1 MLVAETTALKES
13 LRKALSEYRREK
25 AHLSL
30 RAIAKNSGVNR
41 YFLMKLLDES
51 DSSTALDLSQVLLLA
66 KFITQRESVREAID
80 STSREVQE
88 VLKRV
93 FAVDYERPN
102 YSVNLFQEV
111 DLYNPDNYFVLVLS
125 TYSRGTKRE
134 YVQKILG
141 ERGEKALSELLERG
155 LIVSGADHRIR
166 LAKGTD
172 FACSLDIYKHHIP
185 TYLRFFSPQRFNQS
199 RNNLHVVSEGV
210 NLQGLRKIN
219 QLHREFYKN
228 LTEIVLDKENAG
240 DIPMFSFGC
249 MDTFLE
255 NLHEENYESA
265 AQS

>member
-1 MLVAETTALKES
+1 VLVAETTALKES

-41 YFLMKLLDES
+41 YFLMKLLDEN
-51 DSSTALDLSQVLLLA
+51 DTSTALDLSQVLLLA

-80 STSREVQE
+80 SSSREVQE

-93 FAVDYERPN
+93 FAVDYELVPEGK
-102 YSVNLFQEV
+102 VNLFQQT
-111 DLYNPDNYFVLVLS
+111 DLYNPDNYLVLVLS
-125 TYSRGTKRE
+125 TNSRGTKRE
-134 YVQKILG
+134 YIQRILG
-141 ERGEKALSELLERG
+141 ERGEKALLELLAKG
-155 LIVSGADHRIR
+155 LIIESEGGRIH

-172 FACSLDIYKHHIP
+172 FTCTFDIYKHQIP
-185 TYLRFFSPQRFNQS
+185 SYLRYYSPQRANQS

-210 NLQGLRKIN
+210 NLQGLRKVH
-219 QLHREFYKN
+219 QLHIEFYKN
-228 LTEIVLDKENAG
+228 LLEILIDKENTG

-255 NLHEENYESA
+255 NLHEENNES
-265 AQS
+265 ST